1 VTGSERTQEITE
13 NGMTPR
19 PSLRIERATPLAVE
33 TVGLARRFAR
43 RWVLR
48 GIDLQ
53 VEPGEVVAL
62 TGRNGSGKTTL
73 LRLVASLLR
82 PTRGEIRVFGHDTVR
97 EGSAC
102 RPLIG
107 LLAHNAGLYDDLT
120 AAENLKFAQR
130 MAGLP
135 AVAAE
140 LSEVLDRVGL
150 SHFEWERVR
159 GFSAGMRRR
168 LGLARLLLR
177 PPRLLLLDEP
187 YASFDEDGIQ
197 VVNEFAVRVAAEGA
211 AVLLSTHDLTR
222 AQAVIHRRL
231 HIEDGLL
238 AEQPIDARPVRP
250 AGGRA

>member
-1 VTGSERTQEITE
+1 VE
-13 NGMTPR
+13 
-19 PSLRIERATPLAVE
+19 AT
-33 TVGLARRFAR
+33 GLARRFGR

-48 GIDLQ
+48 GLDLQ
-53 VEPGEVVAL
+53 VDAGEVVAL

-73 LRLVASLLR
+73 LRLAATLLR
-82 PTRGEIRVFGHDTVR
+82 PTRGEIRVYGHDTVHA
-97 EGSAC
+97 GSAA

-120 AAENLKFAQR
+120 AAENIRFAQL
-130 MAGLP
+130 MAGQP
-135 AVAAE
+135 ARPAE
-140 LSEVLDRVGL
+140 ISQVLDRVGL
-150 SHFEWERVR
+150 SAVEFERVR

-197 VVNEFAVRVAAEGA
+197 VVNEFVTSLGEAGA

-222 AQAVIHRRL
+222 AQGVVQRRL

-238 AEQPIDARPVRP
+238 VEAPLEARPVRP
-250 AGGRA
+250 AGGLA

>member
-1 VTGSERTQEITE
+1 V
-13 NGMTPR
+13 
-19 PSLRIERATPLAVE
+19 A
-33 TVGLARRFAR
+33 TVGLARRFGR

-48 GIDLQ
+48 GVDFQ
-53 VEPGEVVAL
+53 VEAGEVVAL

-82 PTRGEIRVFGHDTVR
+82 PTRGEVRVFGHDTVKD
-97 EGSAC
+97 GAGV
-102 RPLIG
+102 RPLVG

-120 AAENLKFAQR
+120 AVENLKFAQR

-135 AVAAE
+135 AHAAE

-150 SHFEWERVR
+150 SHFEFERVR

-187 YASFDEDGIQ
+187 YASFDEDGIH
-197 VVNEFAVRVAAEGA
+197 VVNEFAVRRAAEGA
-211 AVLLSTHDLTR
+211 AVLLSTHDLAR
-222 AQAVIHRRL
+222 AQTVLHRRL

-238 AEQPIDARPVRP
+238 VEQPVESKPVRP
-250 AGGRA
+250 AGGLA

>member
-1 VTGSERTQEITE
+1 
-13 NGMTPR
+13 
-19 PSLRIERATPLAVE
+19 VE
-33 TVGLARRFAR
+33 TTGLARRFAR

-82 PTRGEIRVFGHDTVR
+82 PTRGEIRVFGHHTVQD
-97 EGSAC
+97 GPAV

-120 AAENLKFAQR
+120 AVENLKFAQR

-135 AVAAE
+135 ARAAE
-140 LSEVLDRVGL
+140 LSETLDRVGL
-150 SHFEWERVR
+150 SHVEFERVR

-197 VVNEFAVRVAAEGA
+197 VVNEFAVKLATEGA

-222 AQAVIHRRL
+222 AQQVIHRRV
-231 HIEDGLL
+231 HIQDGLL
-238 AEQPIDARPVRP
+238 AELPVDSRPVRP
-250 AGGRA
+250 AGGLA